1 MGGITMIKT
10 IEAIVIMVNDIQK
23 SVEFYNDVL
32 GFSISNKIDM
42 AEVGLSA
49 VFVEKDGSRIGLMNY
64 KGKKIP
70 KRLEIGKIELGESSI
85 PINDHITFSV
95 DDIEATT
102 TELKGKGVVFNLEPI
117 QLEGGIKVAFFKD
130 PEGVQIELV
139 EHPKQ

>member
-1 MGGITMIKT
+1 MIKT
-10 IEAIVIMVNDIQK
+10 IESIVIMVNDIQK
-23 SVEFYNDVL
+23 SVKFYTDVL
-32 GFSISNKIDM
+32 GFSISNKIEM

-70 KRLEIGKIELGESSI
+70 KRSEIGQIKLGESSI

-95 DDIEATT
+95 DDIEATA

-130 PEGVQIELV
+130 TEGVLIELV
-139 EHPKQ
+139 EHPK

>member
-1 MGGITMIKT
+1 MIKT
-10 IEAIVIMVNDIQK
+10 IEAIVIMVNDLPK
-23 SVEFYNDVL
+23 SVDFYTDVL

-42 AEVGLSA
+42 AEMGLSA

-70 KRLEIGKIELGESSI
+70 KRSDIDKIKLGERSI
-85 PINDHITFSV
+85 PINDHLTFSV
-95 DDIEATT
+95 DDIEATA

-117 QLEGGIKVAFFKD
+117 SMEGGIKVAFFKD

-139 EHPKQ
+139 EYP

>member
-1 MGGITMIKT
+1 MIKT
-10 IEAIVIMVNDIQK
+10 IEAIVIMVNDLQK
-23 SVEFYNDVL
+23 SVEFYTDVL
-32 GFSISNKIDM
+32 GFSISNKIEM
-42 AEVGLSA
+42 AEIGLSA

-70 KRLEIGKIELGESSI
+70 KRSDIARIKLGESSI
-85 PINDHITFSV
+85 PINDHLTFSV
-95 DDIEATT
+95 DNIEDTT

-139 EHPKQ
+139 EHP

>member
-1 MGGITMIKT
+1 MIKT
-10 IEAIVIMVNDIQK
+10 IEAIVIIVNDLPK
-23 SVEFYNDVL
+23 SVEFYTDVL

-49 VFVEKDGSRIGLMNY
+49 VFVEMDGSRIGLMNY

-70 KRLEIGKIELGESSI
+70 KRSDIDKIKLGESSI
-85 PINDHITFSV
+85 PINDHLTFSV

-117 QLEGGIKVAFFKD
+117 SMEGGIKVAFFKD

-139 EHPKQ
+139 EYP

>member
-1 MGGITMIKT
+1 MGGKTMIKT
-10 IEAIVIMVNDIQK
+10 IEAIVIMVNDLPK
-23 SVEFYNDVL
+23 SVEFYTYVL

-49 VFVEKDGSRIGLMNY
+49 VFVELDGSRIGLMNY

-70 KRLEIGKIELGESSI
+70 KRSEIAKIKLGESSI
-85 PINDHITFSV
+85 PINDHLTFSV
-95 DDIEATT
+95 DNIEDTT

-117 QLEGGIKVAFFKD
+117 SMEGGIKVAFFKD

-139 EHPKQ
+139 EYP

>member
-10 IEAIVIMVNDIQK
+10 IEAIVIIVNDLPK
-23 SVEFYNDVL
+23 SVEFYTDVL

-49 VFVEKDGSRIGLMNY
+49 VFVEMDGSRIGLMNY

-70 KRLEIGKIELGESSI
+70 KRSDIDKIKLGESSI
-85 PINDHITFSV
+85 PINDHLTFCV
-95 DDIEATT
+95 DDIESTT
-102 TELKGKGVVFNLEPI
+102 TELKEKGVVFNLEPM

-139 EHPKQ
+139 EYP

>member
-1 MGGITMIKT
+1 
-10 IEAIVIMVNDIQK
+10 MVNDLQK
-23 SVEFYNDVL
+23 STDFYTDVL

-42 AEVGLSA
+42 EEAGLSA
-49 VFVEKDGSRIGLMNY
+49 VFIEKDGSKIELMKY

-70 KRLEIGKIELGESSI
+70 KRSEAAEIKLGGSAI

-117 QLEGGIKVAFFKD
+117 QLEGGMKLAYFKD
-130 PEGVQIELV
+130 PEGVLIELV
-139 EHPKQ
+139 EHP

>member
-1 MGGITMIKT
+1 MIKT
-10 IEAIVIMVNDIQK
+10 IEAIVIIVNDLPK
-23 SVEFYNDVL
+23 SVEFYTDVL

-49 VFVEKDGSRIGLMNY
+49 VFVEMDGSRIGLMNY

-70 KRLEIGKIELGESSI
+70 KRSDIDKIKLGESSI
-85 PINDHITFSV
+85 PINDHLTFSV

-102 TELKGKGVVFNLEPI
+102 TELKGKGVVFNLEP
-117 QLEGGIKVAFFKD
+117 LSMEGGIEVAFFKD

-139 EHPKQ
+139 EYP